1 MNDKMRDRY
10 ELAWEKMFFDL
21 KDWKKEIIT
30 GKYPDDDRMKVDF
43 AKEVIRLAESN
54 QKIDFLG

>member
-1 MNDKMRDRY
+1 MDNKMRDRY
-10 ELAWEKMFFDL
+10 ELAWEKMFFDS

-30 GKYPDDDRMKVDF
+30 GKYPDDDRTKIDF

-54 QKIDFLG
+54 QKID

>member
-1 MNDKMRDRY
+1 MRDRY

-30 GKYPDDDRMKVDF
+30 GKYPDDDRTKVDF